1 MTCLSRSLNALGTP
15 AFESV
20 LKAEIAALGAAGL
33 PLQAGLRTGSVALD
47 DRLEV
52 TILGVDEGPDTLR
65 VRAGLFY
72 TSIIAGCACADDP
85 TPVNENAEYC
95 QVRVEIDRQSG
106 EARVSLA

>member
-1 MTCLSRSLNALGTP
+1 MPRLNHSLEFLGTP
-15 AFESV
+15 RFETE

-85 TPVNENAEYC
+85 TPVDENAEYC

-106 EARVSLA
+106 EARISLA